1 MSGNFIRKV
10 IEFIR
15 DFGKNLKNLNM
26 QVRINSLMTLEASE
40 GMQDKTIFIFEL
52 DTKKQFFIF
61 YKSASREISTI
72 QKPIKEDARRIRKVV
87 SVFQEC

>member
-1 MSGNFIRKV
+1 
-10 IEFIR
+10 
-15 DFGKNLKNLNM
+15 
-26 QVRINSLMTLEASE
+26 MTLEASE

-72 QKPIKEDARRIRKVV
+72 QKPIKEDARRIWKVV
-87 SVFQEC
+87 SVFQECWDWLKHSCYILQHEVQRN